1 MGLMVYSLEN
11 IPKEADRNYYVY
23 LLDYGWG
30 WGGSIND
37 ILSKNFEKM
46 STISSTNSA
55 VTIKGVGE
63 HFTNEVFS
71 WHGITGIN
79 DENILP
85 AILITNQNPNY
96 FKENHQNLRHSELYQ
111 EDNTTNLKLIL
122 IPFKKFCQ
130 DDSDVISL
138 IDNIFKNIQEKKDLS
153 KFSILSKINNR
164 NNLYDAVILQPNF
177 SGIGIDI
184 KQLIN
189 SFMKRE

>member
-11 IPKEADRNYYVY
+11 IPKETNRDYYIY
-23 LLDYGWG
+23 LLDYGWS
-30 WGGSIND
+30 WDSSIND
-37 ILSKNFEKM
+37 ILTSNFEKM
-46 STISSTNSA
+46 SKISSTNSA
-55 VTIKGVGE
+55 VTIKGIGE

-96 FKENHQNLRHSELYQ
+96 FKENNQDLKHNALYQ
-111 EDNTTNLKLIL
+111 EDVKSNLKLIL

-130 DDSDVISL
+130 NDSDVVAL
-138 IDNIFKNIQEKKDLS
+138 IDSIFKNIQEKQDLS
-153 KFSILSKINNR
+153 KFSILSKIQNKNS
-164 NNLYDAVILQPNF
+164 LYDAIILQPNF

-189 SFMKRE
+189 SLIKK

>member
-11 IPKEADRNYYVY
+11 IPKEANRDYYIY

-30 WGGSIND
+30 WDGSIND

-46 STISSTNSA
+46 SIISSTNSA

-96 FKENHQNLRHSELYQ
+96 FKENNQDLKHNALYQ
-111 EDNTTNLKLIL
+111 EDVKSNLKLIL
-122 IPFKKFCQ
+122 IPFKRFCQ
-130 DDSDVISL
+130 NDSDVIAL
-138 IDNIFKNIQEKKDLS
+138 IDSIFKNIQEKQDLS
-153 KFSILSKINNR
+153 KFSILSKIKNR
-164 NNLYDAVILQPNF
+164 NNLYDAIILQPNF
-177 SGIGIDI
+177 SGLGIDI
-184 KQLIN
+184 KQLFD
-189 SFMKRE
+189 SFKK

>member
-11 IPKEADRNYYVY
+11 IPKETNRDYYIY
-23 LLDYGWG
+23 LLDYGWS
-30 WGGSIND
+30 WNSSIND
-37 ILSKNFEKM
+37 ILTSNFEKM
-46 STISSTNSA
+46 SKISSTNSA

-96 FKENHQNLRHSELYQ
+96 FRENHHNLRHNELYQ
-111 EDNTTNLKLIL
+111 EDATTNLKLIL
-122 IPFKKFCQ
+122 IPFKKFCHN
-130 DDSDVISL
+130 DSDLVTL
-138 IDNIFKNIQEKKDLS
+138 IDSIFKNIQDKQDLS
-153 KFSILSKINNR
+153 QFSILSKIKNK
-164 NNLYDAVILQPNF
+164 NNLYDAIILQPNF

-189 SFMKRE
+189 SLTKK

>member
-1 MGLMVYSLEN
+1 M
-11 IPKEADRNYYVY
+11 
-23 LLDYGWG
+23 
-30 WGGSIND
+30 
-37 ILSKNFEKM
+37 SK
-46 STISSTNSA
+46 ISSTNSA
-55 VTIKGVGE
+55 VTIKGIGE

-96 FKENHQNLRHSELYQ
+96 FKENNQDLKHNALYQ
-111 EDNTTNLKLIL
+111 EDVKSNLKLIL

-130 DDSDVISL
+130 NDSDVVAL
-138 IDNIFKNIQEKKDLS
+138 IDSIFKNIQEKQDLS
-153 KFSILSKINNR
+153 KFSILSKIQNKNS
-164 NNLYDAVILQPNF
+164 LYDAIILQPNF

-189 SFMKRE
+189 SLIKK